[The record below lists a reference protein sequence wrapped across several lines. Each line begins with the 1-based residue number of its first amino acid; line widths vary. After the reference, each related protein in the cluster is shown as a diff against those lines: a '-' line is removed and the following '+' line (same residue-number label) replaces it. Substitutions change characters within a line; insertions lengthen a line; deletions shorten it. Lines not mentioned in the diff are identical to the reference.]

1 MNYVVAKTD
10 NMTKFAVS
18 IFRCDGSMGITFRDS
33 DSLLDAYVEEYAK
46 HFGVPYIDPL
56 NEDDDAEDIIEAIID
71 MFYAIDFYIVIAEVP
86 SA

>member
-1 MNYVVAKTD
+1 
-10 NMTKFAVS
+10 MTKFAVS
-18 IFRCDGSMGITFRDS
+18 ICHRDGSMGITFRDS

-56 NEDDDAEDIIEAIID
+56 NEDDDAEDIIEAIMD
-71 MFYAIDFYIVIAEVP
+71 KFDAGDYYIAIAEVP